1 MNAPVDRR
9 LPAKRAK
16 AALASLELATAMA
29 RTTVA
34 KSIEPKPLYVRRDL
48 TNAADLVAWAKRAG
62 IPNIVAASE
71 MHVTVCYSRAPVDW
85 MAMGNDYRD
94 TVIVGKGGPRV
105 LARFGKTDAK
115 VAVLAFASS
124 DLEWRH
130 HEMCERGASFD
141 FPSYRPHVTIGLNLP
156 PDFDLDA
163 VEPYTGPLRF
173 GPEVFE
179 AIDDNFT
186 VRMAKAGW
194 SSQARVPSGPK
205 GGQWTSSG
213 YGGGMAGLGPKGPA
227 GAPLAAPVAP
237 KLTLP
242 WLGQDDVA
250 THRFKGDPQQAA
262 FMKPMK
268 ESEMTGQP
276 AWLGN
281 DEGIVLKNPQKPTSP
296 ENNDNPD
303 DRATF
308 VAGHTPGDGLNGI
321 PFKPWDGPEG
331 GDWAKV
337 DGTGDFDEPDL
348 PATKGKRLGAG
359 VVITEPD
366 GRVWTLTPTNHFG
379 GYFETLPKGGI
390 EPGLNLRQT
399 AIKEAWEE
407 SGLKVRLTGY
417 IGDFE
422 RNTSVARYYRAERV
436 GGDPTDYHWET
447 AASHLVPMDDLD
459 DALHHVNDKP
469 ILAKLKG
476 ESDTVIKLALGFAD
490 LVELLGDI
498 VEKGKA
504 WSSQPRVPS
513 GFPTGGRWMKGGYGG
528 GGWGGMY
535 ADQGAALALQKH
547 GGTGPQSEALNAKI
561 KMFEDAANQGYI
573 HPAAQKL
580 ILKPKPSQTYSAA
593 AWESANETATYVHA
607 MKGMGKKF
615 AGASMGLGSG
625 TTKPA
630 KPKAPDADLYTQP
643 IGTFKDQMKLS
654 DMTKVGSKPGGSAAG
669 AVYKDAAGDTWM
681 VKSYDTA
688 GMAFNEVTAAKL
700 YGMMGVAV
708 PEMKL
713 IDLGEA
719 HKGGVGVASKMMDL
733 KPFEPF
739 NAAHIKAAQ
748 EDFAAH
754 ALMANWDAV
763 GLSFDNLMIDA
774 ATGKTVMVDPGG
786 SMLYRAQGSLK
797 GDAFKDNVTEL
808 DTLRDATKNP
818 TAAKVFGKMTQEQI
832 VNSMQ
837 KAIAG
842 LGESHSGTMGLK
854 QDVASAIV
862 NHWGGPLKNQ
872 QAADLIDKMDN
883 RLLDMH
889 VKAKAMTADFASTAS
904 LDISTTGTT
913 KEGFAHP
920 DPNVQMLAN
929 LHDAKNLDTVI
940 QAQTIEAMNFEAKM
954 TGSSANFYSQKLE
967 KASKAAFAGDTTGVA
982 ATFYV
987 PTSTKAKLSANY
999 GLYKQAFKSVQ
1010 SVGEAQ
1016 AALKLQ
1022 DAAKAGD
1029 GGLVTGANKVTP
1041 ENVTMALKESG
1052 MTAPGTN
1059 MLHPDWAAKGDPTN
1073 LGAQISAANSA
1084 EGFKSDD
1091 DLLNLDDIDF
1101 DALDPVAPPP
1111 ASGASLASAA
1121 ASSVVPKPAAQP
1133 VLTVPTA
1140 MPVMPKL
1147 SSPANPNLKLNALA
1161 NEIAKIATSGE
1172 PDAAVKVQA
1181 LSAMIKGSNSFSM
1194 KAKTYA
1200 ANVVAALGGQAAID
1214 ATPAA
1219 PKKKAQE
1226 AAISI
1231 GADALTGKTAK
1242 TVNLPD
1248 GSKVETYTA
1257 GGVIYEKTTSIVQ
1270 FDAKGIPEPP
1280 NFAAFNGGN
1289 PLSSKSEV
1297 NETNNASVQALYA
1310 KAMKNDIKGLM
1321 ELDITVPGFA
1331 SLPDSVKQSLPGG
1344 ANKHVS
1350 GYKSHLIGYLQ
1361 SVGQAIT
1368 TEKVIGFEGGGSI
1381 GGAMAG
1387 ISAKFKAKGP
1397 WTPGAKKVGGHIHS
1411 GSISKAQAKA
1421 FWDGLPS
1428 SKLSTGSA
1436 LAGKLKDMTYS
1447 QPLKAQKAM
1456 KAHVGGKS
1464 DAGWSQ
1470 MQASLFTGKKGDKLF
1485 DIAMENAKDLS
1496 AGVYEMPP
1504 GLVVGRKT
1512 PAYGTMQEWQA
1523 AVDGGYV
1530 LNHPA
1535 LASTAITP
1543 GVPGFAGSTQ
1553 MGFKMKFAPGA
1564 KAAYI
1569 GNASKATKA
1578 GPIGN
1583 IGNSGEDEIILPKNT
1598 KMIPVRVFINDGTDD
1613 FFGQNMKGKPIVE
1626 MLIIGN
1632 DDPEIH

>member
-16 AALASLELATAMA
+16 AALAGLELATAMA

-48 TNAADLVAWAKRAG
+48 LNAADLVAWAKRAG
-62 IPNIVAASE
+62 IPNIVAPSE

-85 MAMGNDYRD
+85 MAIGNDYRD
-94 TVIVGKGGPRV
+94 TVIVGKGGPRA

-130 HEMCERGASFD
+130 REMIERGASFD
-141 FPSYRPHVTIGLNLP
+141 YTTYRPHVTIGLNLP

-163 VEPYTGPLRF
+163 VEPYQGALRF
-173 GPEVFE
+173 GPEVFQE
-179 AIDDNFT
+179 IDDDFT

-194 SSQARVPSGPK
+194 SMQPRVPSGPK
-205 GGQWTSSG
+205 GGQWTAGG
-213 YGGGMAGLGPKGPA
+213 YGGGA
-227 GAPLAAPVAP
+227 LAVPVAP

-308 VAGHTPGDGLNGI
+308 VAGHSPGEGLNGV

-337 DGTGDFDEPDL
+337 GGTGDFDEPDL

-407 SGLKVRLTGY
+407 SGLQVRLTGY

-422 RNTSVARYYRAERV
+422 RNTSVARYYRAERI

-469 ILAKLKG
+469 ILARLKG

-528 GGWGGMY
+528 GGWGGMF
-535 ADQGAALALQKH
+535 AENATALTLQKH

-561 KMFEDAANQGYI
+561 KMFEDAANQGYV

-580 ILKPKPSQTYSAA
+580 ILKPKPAQTYSAA
-593 AWESANETATYVHA
+593 AWESANEAATYVHA

-643 IGTFKDQMKLS
+643 IGTFKDPMKLS
-654 DMTKVGSKPGGSAAG
+654 DMTKVGAKPGGSAAG
-669 AVYKDAAGDTWM
+669 ALYKDAAGDTWM

-713 IDLGEA
+713 INLGEA
-719 HKGGVGVASKMMDL
+719 HKGGIGVASKMMDL
-733 KPFEPF
+733 KPFDQN
-739 NAAHIKAAQ
+739 NAAHVKAAQ

-774 ATGKTVMVDPGG
+774 TTGKTVMVDPGG
-786 SMLYRAQGSLK
+786 SMLYRAQGGLK
-797 GDAFKDNVTEL
+797 GDAFKSNVTEL

-837 KAIAG
+837 KALAG
-842 LGESHSGTMGLK
+842 LGETDELGGTILK
-854 QDVASAIV
+854 QEAVSAMV
-862 NHWGGPLKNQ
+862 NHWDKAQNTTMTNLQLKME
-872 QAADLIDKMDN
+872 DRVMD
-883 RLLDMH
+883 MS

-904 LDISTTGTT
+904 LDIATTGTT
-913 KEGFAHP
+913 KDGFAHP

-1041 ENVTMALKESG
+1041 ANVTMALKESG

-1073 LGAQISAANSA
+1073 LGAQIEAANLA
-1084 EGFKSDD
+1084 ET
-1091 DLLNLDDIDF
+1091 
-1101 DALDPVAPPP
+1101 
-1111 ASGASLASAA
+1111 A
-1121 ASSVVPKPAAQP
+1121 ASSVPKPAAQP

-1248 GSKVETYTA
+1248 GSKVETYTT

-1289 PLSSKSEV
+1289 PLSSKPEV
-1297 NETNNASVQALYA
+1297 NDANNASVQALYA

-1321 ELDITVPGFA
+1321 ELDITVPGYA

-1381 GGAMAG
+1381 GSAMAG
-1387 ISAKFKAKGP
+1387 ISAKFKSKGP
-1397 WTPGAKKVGGHIHS
+1397 WTPGASKIGGYIKSGSVGG
-1411 GSISKAQAKA
+1411 AQAKA
-1421 FWDGLPS
+1421 FWDSLPMTVL
-1428 SKLSTGSA
+1428 KPNTA

-1447 QPLKAQKAM
+1447 QPVKAQKAM
-1456 KAHVGGKS
+1456 KAHVSGKS

-1470 MQASLFTGKKGDKLF
+1470 MQAALFTGKKGDKLF
-1485 DIAMENAKDLS
+1485 DTAMQNAKDLS
-1496 AGVYEMPP
+1496 EGVYEMPP
-1504 GLVVGRKT
+1504 GLVVGRKI
-1512 PAYGTMQEWQA
+1512 PAYASVKEWQA
-1523 AVDGGYV
+1523 SLGDV
-1530 LNHPA
+1530 LNIPA
-1535 LASTAITP
+1535 LSSTSIMP
-1543 GVPGFAGSTQ
+1543 GVWYGEVAL
-1553 MGFKMKFAPGA
+1553 KMKFAPGA
-1564 KAAYI
+1564 KAAYV
-1569 GNASKATKA
+1569 GHTDKATKTSSV
-1578 GPIGN
+1578 GQIGL
-1583 IGNSGEDEIILPKNT
+1583 GSEHEIILPKNT
-1598 KMIPVRVFINDGTDD
+1598 KIIPVKVYTSDGNDD
-1613 FFGQNMKGKPIVE
+1613 FFGNSMKGKTIVE
-1626 MLIIGN
+1626 VLVIGN